1 MQKNFQDFSMQEAM
15 RLAHTD
21 AGQQLLAML
30 QQSNQRQLD
39 EAMAEV
45 NKGNYQQAAKTLAD
59 FMKDPKVQQLLKQ
72 MEG

>member
-15 RLAHTD
+15 RLANTD

-30 QQSNQRQLD
+30 QKSDKRQLD
-39 EAMAEV
+39 QAMTEV
-45 NKGNYQQAAKTLAD
+45 NNGNYQQAAKALTE
-59 FMKDPKVQQLLKQ
+59 FMKDPKVRQLLKQ